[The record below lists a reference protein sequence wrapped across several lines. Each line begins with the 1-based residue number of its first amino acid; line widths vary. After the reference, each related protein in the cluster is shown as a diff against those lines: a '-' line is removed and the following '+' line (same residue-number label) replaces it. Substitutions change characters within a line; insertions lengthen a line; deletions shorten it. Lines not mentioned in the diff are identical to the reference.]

1 VCAVVV
7 YPVAQD
13 RMEKAQGTT
22 VREAMHEVETCSP
35 DMLLADAAD
44 VMLDG
49 KLNRLCVAGLYKP

>member
-1 VCAVVV
+1 V